1 MAEGCADG
9 RAELGAFG
17 NRDAHAIE
25 FFEGHQYLTAL
36 RQEREIAYEDNVLD
50 ARADAG
56 KDGRRANCLEHHEN
70 NAEGHVFRGGVA
82 LGFA

>member
-17 NRDAHAIE
+17 NRDAHTIE

-56 KDGRRANCLEHHEN
+56 KDGRGANCLEHHED
-70 NAEGHVFRGGVA
+70 NAEGHVFGGGVA